1 MTKTALATGLEAEEL
16 ACQFLQQQG
25 LKILSRNF
33 RSPRGELDV
42 ILEDGQTLVFV
53 EIRYR
58 KQTRFGSGAESV
70 THAKQTKLITTALY
84 YLQQHPKYSNRP
96 SRFDVV
102 SITRQT
108 GQTEID
114 WIKDAFQS

>member
-1 MTKTALATGLEAEEL
+1 MSKTALATGLEAEEL
-16 ACQFLQQQG
+16 ACQYLQQQG

-33 RSPRGELDV
+33 RTPRGELDV
-42 ILEDGQTLVFV
+42 IMEDGKTIVFV

-70 THAKQTKLITTALY
+70 TQAKQAKLITTALY
-84 YLQQHPKYSNRP
+84 YLQQHPKYTHRP
-96 SRFDVV
+96 TRFDVV

-108 GQTEID
+108 GQAEID